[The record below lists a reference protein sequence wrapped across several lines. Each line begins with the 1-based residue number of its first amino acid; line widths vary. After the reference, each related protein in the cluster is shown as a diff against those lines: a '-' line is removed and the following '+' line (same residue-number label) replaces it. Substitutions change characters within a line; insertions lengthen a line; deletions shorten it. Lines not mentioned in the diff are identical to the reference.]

1 MSKGL
6 GPAQRGVL
14 DLLLKSG
21 GALATAG
28 ILQGLFGQ
36 VPGPGTKRYSLMRS
50 SLSRS
55 LKALRE
61 RDLVETYTGISVA
74 GHAAVVAAITK
85 AGVEMVREEE

>member
-1 MSKGL
+1 
-6 GPAQRGVL
+6 
-14 DLLLKSG
+14 
-21 GALATAG
+21 
-28 ILQGLFGQ
+28 
-36 VPGPGTKRYSLMRS
+36 MRS